1 MKRTVLAI
9 ALALASA
16 CSSSPADDRGP
27 SSTARDPVA
36 VHVASVTMRDRPVA
50 LTLDGTLLA
59 DEESN
64 VTGVV
69 AGRVVKVHVER
80 GSKVDAGQPL
90 VELRDVD
97 YRLQQKTAKAQLAE
111 ARARLGMKRDGR
123 PPDPAKMPDVLAAKA
138 EWDLAKTDF
147 ERAESLAASGAL
159 SQAELDSA
167 RTRLASAK
175 ERHQTM
181 LNAARGSVAA
191 LNTAKAALEQAS
203 ASAEETI
210 VRAPFAGEVVERM
223 ISPGEWVMPQT
234 PLVTIVRTDPLRIEL
249 SVPQQHLR
257 DVQPGQKVAL
267 RVDALPDKAFEATVR
282 YVSAAVQ
289 RDTRALR
296 VEAVVPNPDGLLRP
310 GLFATARLET
320 GGQQKV
326 AEVPAEAVRTEAGV
340 SRVFVV
346 ADGKV
351 QERVV
356 SVSERTS
363 ETVIIAEG
371 LSEGDMVAVDE
382 LDRLGD
388 GVAVQVQGGA

>member
-1 MKRTVLAI
+1 MTRTVLAI

-27 SSTARDPVA
+27 SSASRDPVQL
-36 VHVASVTMRDRPVA
+36 HVAPVTIRDRAVA

-69 AGRVVKVHVER
+69 SGRVVKVHVER
-80 GSKVDAGQPL
+80 GSKVEAGQPL
-90 VELRDVD
+90 IELRDVD

-111 ARARLGMKRDGR
+111 ARARLGMKGDR
-123 PPDPAKMPDVLAAKA
+123 PPDPTKMPDVLAAKA
-138 EWDLAKTDF
+138 EWDLAKADF
-147 ERAESLAASGAL
+147 ERAEQLVASGAL
-159 SQAELDSA
+159 SQAELDTA
-167 RTRLASAK
+167 RTRLSSTK

-191 LNTAKAALEQAS
+191 LNTAKATLAQVS

-234 PLVTIVRTDPLRIEL
+234 QLVTIVRIDPLRIEL

-267 RVDALPDKAFEATVR
+267 RVDALPDKTFEATVR

-289 RDTRALR
+289 RDTRSLR

-320 GGQQKV
+320 GGEQKV
-326 AEVPAEAVRTEAGV
+326 AEVPADAVRTEAGV

-346 ADGKV
+346 ADGTV

-356 SVSERTS
+356 SVSERTTD
-363 ETVIIAEG
+363 TVVIAEG
-371 LSEGDMVAVDE
+371 LAEGDVVAVDE

-388 GVAVQVQGGA
+388 GVAVEVQGDA